1 VSQALDDET
10 VFTPVLHH
18 VNLGTRRL
26 DEMIAWY
33 GEVVGMEV
41 HHRAPVGAWLSN
53 DAANHRIALLAHDH
67 LSDDPDKQ
75 THTGLRHIAFEYG
88 SIDELLGTYVRLR
101 DRGIVPRFCLDH
113 GLTLSFYYADPDGNR
128 VELQV
133 DCFGD
138 WHESSRFMR
147 EAPAFAADPMGPDVD
162 PEAMVAAWRDGGSLE
177 ELHRR
182 AYAGGF
188 PPADPLDPRL
198 R

>member
-1 VSQALDDET
+1 M
-10 VFTPVLHH
+10 HH
-18 VNLGTRRL
+18 INLGTRRL

-33 GEVVGMEV
+33 GDVVGMEV
-41 HHRAPVGAWLSN
+41 NHRAEVGAWLTN
-53 DAANHRIALLAHDH
+53 DAANHRLALLAHDH
-67 LSDDPDKQ
+67 LEDDPAKQ

-101 DRGIVPRFCLDH
+101 DRGITPRFCLDH
-113 GLTLSFYYADPDGNR
+113 GLTLSFYYGDPDGNR

-138 WHESSRFMR
+138 WEASSRFMR
-147 EAPAFAADPMGPDVD
+147 EDPAFAADPIGPDVD
-162 PEAMVAAWRDGGSLE
+162 PDALVAAWREGTSFG

-188 PPADPLDPRL
+188 APAAPLDPKL